1 MISTIS
7 LVNIHHH
14 TYLQRFSY
22 EDFKIYSFRNFQI
35 YNTVLF
41 TAVTR
46 LYITSPELT
55 CKTGS
60 LCLLTTFTH
69 FTRWI
74 LNITKYKKDQR
85 GFRFHTEEINDYLL
99 SFGII
104 LKKNI
109 CSYIKIY

>member
-14 TYLQRFSY
+14 TYLQSFSC

-46 LYITSPELT
+46 LYITSLELT
-55 CKTGS
+55 CCKTGS
-60 LCLLTTFTH
+60 LYLLTTFTH
-69 FTRWI
+69 LTHWI
-74 LNITKYKKDQR
+74 LNITKYKRDQH
-85 GFRFHTEEINDYLL
+85 GLRFHIEEINPYLL
-99 SFGII
+99 SFV
-104 LKKNI
+104 
-109 CSYIKIY
+109 